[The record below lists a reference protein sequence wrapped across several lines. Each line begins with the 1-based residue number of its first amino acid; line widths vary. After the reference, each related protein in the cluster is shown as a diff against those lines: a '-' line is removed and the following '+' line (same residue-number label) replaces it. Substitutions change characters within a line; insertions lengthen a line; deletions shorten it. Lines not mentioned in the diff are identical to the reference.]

1 MTKDKHLDTRVIK
14 TRQKLRATFA
24 MMMRTTPYDQIT
36 VFDLCDQADVRRAT
50 FYKHFKDKNDFFSY
64 IISLIQEDIV
74 ESIRKDKAR
83 KKSPIEFYTVYVKKI
98 VDYLNAN
105 SLIIDNVL
113 KSEGFS
119 VMMGLILDRTY
130 SSLICDLTE
139 DVAEGLTLPAN
150 ISTVANFLNGGI
162 SQMIVAWISD
172 RYCTEDELIEDVRSI
187 ISKVLLK

>member
-1 MTKDKHLDTRVIK
+1 
-14 TRQKLRATFA
+14 

-98 VDYLNAN
+98 VDYLSAN

-172 RYCTEDELIEDVRSI
+172 RYCTEDELIADVRSI

>member
-1 MTKDKHLDTRVIK
+1 
-14 TRQKLRATFA
+14 
-24 MMMRTTPYDQIT
+24 
-36 VFDLCDQADVRRAT
+36 
-50 FYKHFKDKNDFFSY
+50 
-64 IISLIQEDIV
+64 
-74 ESIRKDKAR
+74 
-83 KKSPIEFYTVYVKKI
+83 

-172 RYCTEDELIEDVRSI
+172 RYCTEDELIADVRSI

>member
-24 MMMRTTPYDQIT
+24 TMMRTTPYDQIT

-139 DVAEGLTLPAN
+139 DVAEGLTLPAD

-162 SQMIVAWISD
+162 SQIIVAWISD
-172 RYCTEDELIEDVRSI
+172 RYCTENELIEDVRSI